1 MARMNGVE
9 ARDAGLVTR
18 ILYRITRRKLAKL
31 AGRPVVV
38 EPIKILAHH
47 GRLLFALGQM
57 ELGQEAAKS
66 VDPLLKDLAS
76 IRAAMLVGCPF

>member
-1 MARMNGVE
+1 MRLRVLTYNIHRAIGVD
-9 ARDAGLVTR
+9 RRFRPDR
-18 ILYRITRRKLAKL
+18 I
-31 AGRPVVV
+31 V
-38 EPIKILAHH
+38 KILAHH
-47 GRLLFALGQM
+47 GRLLFAQGQM